1 MLSASPHARRPWMK
15 ILVVDDHVLIREAIR
30 GVLREL
36 KGEAAVILEASDS
49 GQAMRQIEQ
58 NPDVELV
65 LLDLGLPDRDGLEM
79 LSDLG
84 NRYPTISVVVLSAQ
98 QDRDTVM
105 KVLDLGALGFIP
117 ESGQR
122 DVILS
127 AFNLIFSG
135 GVYIPPEIPNG
146 PEAASAPRAAPEPP
160 KAGAADLGLTERQ
173 MEVLALMMQGKS
185 NKAISRVLALAEPTV
200 KIHVSAILK
209 ALKVANRTEAV
220 IAATALGLVRQ
231 DAR

>member
-1 MLSASPHARRPWMK
+1 MK
-15 ILVVDDHVLIREAIR
+15 ILVVDDHVLIREAMR

-49 GQAMRQIEQ
+49 RQAMCQIEQ
-58 NPDVELV
+58 NPDLELV

-79 LSDLG
+79 LSELC

-105 KVLDLGALGFIP
+105 KALDLGALGFIP
-117 ESGQR
+117 KSGQR
-122 DVILS
+122 EVMLS

-135 GVYIPPEIPNG
+135 GVYIPPEILNRREP
-146 PEAASAPRAAPEPP
+146 ATAPRAAPPP
-160 KAGAADLGLTERQ
+160 SKAGAADLGLTERQ
-173 MEVLALMMQGKS
+173 MEVLALMMQGKG
-185 NKAISRVLALAEPTV
+185 NKAISRVLDLAEPTV
-200 KIHVSAILK
+200 KIHVSAILQ
-209 ALKVANRTEAV
+209 ALKVVNRTEAV
-220 IAATALGLVRQ
+220 IAATTLGLGVRH

>member
-1 MLSASPHARRPWMK
+1 MK
-15 ILVVDDHVLIREAIR
+15 ILVIDDHVLIREAMR

-36 KGEAAVILEASDS
+36 KGDAAVILEASDS
-49 GQAMRQIEQ
+49 HQAMYQIEQ
-58 NPDVELV
+58 NPDLELA

-79 LSDLG
+79 LSELG

-105 KVLDLGALGFIP
+105 KALDLGALGFIP
-117 ESGQR
+117 KSGQR
-122 DVILS
+122 EVMLS

-135 GVYIPPEIPNG
+135 GVYIPPEILNRR
-146 PEAASAPRAAPEPP
+146 ERSTAVRAAPAPS
-160 KAGAADLGLTERQ
+160 KAGAAHLGLTERQ
-173 MEVLALMMQGKS
+173 MEVLTLMLQGKS
-185 NKAISRVLALAEPTV
+185 NKAISRVLDLAEPTV

-220 IAATALGLVRQ
+220 IAATTLGLGVRH